1 VINSP
6 GDHWTTDWFT
16 TPSGRPPASASR
28 ELLVI
33 VWIGVGSGL
42 AVGLLYRMISS
53 VTWPTTIAWLQ
64 LQRSRRVP
72 AVGLVPFLDDA
83 RTRGV
88 LRTVGAVYQF
98 RHATLQEHLV
108 GQTTSSPAT
117 SSAAGRPSS

>member
-1 VINSP
+1 MFGLAVVIGVMLAFALVNLVTSLEEV
-6 GDHWTTDWFT
+6 
-16 TPSGRPPASASR
+16 R
-28 ELLVI
+28 LLVI

-42 AVGLLYRMISS
+42 AVGLVYGVMSS

-72 AVGLVPFLDDA
+72 AVGLMPFLDDA

-117 SSAAGRPSS
+117 SSAAGRLSY